1 MQIALGSIPRRED
14 PTHSW
19 QVDNTDSLSIAWGEL
34 RWILTKLDSYFGFGF
49 AYLVTE
55 ANALNTIKKL
65 EQKYCTSL
73 AFLVTFPWIKTLTSL
88 PTWY

>member
-1 MQIALGSIPRRED
+1 MGSIPRRKD

-19 QVDNTDSLSIAWGEL
+19 LVDNTDSLSIAWGEL

-49 AYLVTE
+49 AYPVTE
-55 ANALNTIKKL
+55 ANALNTIKNL
-65 EQKYCTSL
+65 EQKYCTNL

-88 PTWY
+88 PT